1 MGTFLLILILLIACV
16 VVGVMAK
23 NGAEREMRSR
33 EERWARAPLPAGGQ
47 AFQDTAGS
55 RRFLPGDRPA
65 ATRSSSARVE
75 PSPTRDGPQRSSR
88 PRSVGATAAGAERS
102 VPAQRARSPVDTSS
116 VNLNEATAE
125 EIRNLPGVGMRA
137 AERIVAH
144 RETYG
149 RFASVDDLQA
159 VEGFDHHRVSR
170 LASHAAV

>member
-47 AFQDTAGS
+47 ALQAAGS
-55 RRFLPGDRPA
+55 RPFLSEDRSA
-65 ATRSSSARVE
+65 ATRSSSARAE
-75 PSPTRDGPQRSSR
+75 PSPTRDGPQPSSR
-88 PRSVGATAAGAERS
+88 PRSVRATTTAAERS
-102 VPAQRARSPVDTSS
+102 APAERARPPVDTSP

-149 RFASVDDLQA
+149 RFASVGDLQA

-170 LASHAAV
+170 LAGHAAV